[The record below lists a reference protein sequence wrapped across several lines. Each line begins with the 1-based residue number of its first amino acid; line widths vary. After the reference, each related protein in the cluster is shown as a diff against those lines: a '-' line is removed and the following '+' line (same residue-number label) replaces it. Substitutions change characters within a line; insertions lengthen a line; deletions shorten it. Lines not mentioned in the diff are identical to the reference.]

1 MAPITPEARPAS
13 PQPDDA
19 TAPSSPGT
27 LKQFKVADAPAQQK
41 LTVKPA
47 NMSIADFYRHH
58 GYKTLVHCCI
68 HWQNAVSIL
77 KTGELATLG
86 SHKNQLP
93 GMSCDEVKDG
103 FVYFRADSREQSG
116 DSSLAHSNGM
126 HRGEGNLEQI
136 TFVHDLAVLDSYPMY
151 TGSRYGHPTPDSF
164 STVFFL
170 PLPCPLSKKVTD
182 REILVLNRVSNRSL
196 TAIWVHPS
204 RRDEFLAKFKQDGV
218 DTVDGLPLGDFINPD
233 QPLPSRLPPN
243 FRSPLLKANDILVGN
258 RASAGSGIQ
267 VC

>member
-1 MAPITPEARPAS
+1 MTPVTLEARPAS
-13 PQPDDA
+13 PQPHDA

-58 GYKTLVHCCI
+58 GYKTLVHRCI

-77 KTGELATLG
+77 KTGELAPLG
-86 SHKNQLP
+86 SYKNQLT
-93 GMSCDEVKDG
+93 GMSCDDAKDG
-103 FVYFRADSREQSG
+103 CVYFRADSSEQSV
-116 DSSLAHSNGM
+116 DSAMAHSIK
-126 HRGEGNLEQI
+126 RWGEGDLELI
-136 TFVHDLAVLDSYPMY
+136 TFVYDLSVLDSYPMY
-151 TGSRYGHPTPDSF
+151 TASRYGIPTHDSF
-164 STVFFL
+164 STVPFL
-170 PLPCPLSKKVTD
+170 RLPCPLTRKATF

-204 RRDEFLAKFKQDGV
+204 RRDAFLAKFKQAGV
-218 DTVDGLPLGDFINPD
+218 DTVDGLPLADFINPD
-233 QPLPSRLPPN
+233 KPLPSRLPPN
-243 FRSPLLKANDILVGN
+243 FRSPLLIANDILVSN

-267 VC
+267 VR